1 MLSNGVLRCCA
12 RGGARALGALG
23 ERQTRRKR
31 YLLRS
36 VSDLLKFSH
45 MIVDTDLEQPMPAKA
60 PSRAPTREPLCTAQ
74 ARQPLSQPA
83 SAGSQMP
90 VTKWLQLS
98 NAEVGKVRALAPAL
112 RL

>member
-60 PSRAPTREPLCTAQ
+60 P
-74 ARQPLSQPA
+74 
-83 SAGSQMP
+83 
-90 VTKWLQLS
+90 
-98 NAEVGKVRALAPAL
+98 LAPRRESLSVPRKRASPSRSRHQQGVKCL
-112 RL
+112 